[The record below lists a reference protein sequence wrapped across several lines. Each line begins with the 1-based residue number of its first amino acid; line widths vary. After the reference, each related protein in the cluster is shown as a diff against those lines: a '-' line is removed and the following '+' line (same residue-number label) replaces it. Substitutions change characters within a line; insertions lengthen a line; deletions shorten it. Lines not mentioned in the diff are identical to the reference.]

1 MEFRRE
7 SMLRTSKPTAKLFS
21 DLRTPV
27 PALGLAV
34 FAVCAPMPVDAG
46 SATGTATVTVG
57 TEGSVGEVQT
67 PTTTTTT
74 AATTAND
81 VSTTN
86 GGGAKTPEA
95 AVTQAGVTT
104 FRPLPTITAPATDT
118 GADGGDTGD
127 STETSSTG
135 GGDGGGQGAAATG
148 PRLPR
153 GARPVGNLL
162 GGVSSVSV
170 SGSPNQAYGIS
181 LPGTTVINQGAQTTV
196 IEGFVH
202 NAGDTPTVSPS
213 GQGSFSVGAQVSGD
227 GEGGDPA
234 AAGGEGAAATNN
246 DGPVIISD
254 PFMDVI
260 IQYN

>member
-1 MEFRRE
+1 
-7 SMLRTSKPTAKLFS
+7 MLRSKNPAATLFS
-21 DLRTPV
+21 VLRAHV
-27 PALGLAV
+27 PALGLVV
-34 FAVCAPMPVDAG
+34 FAVFAPMPVDAG
-46 SATGTATVTVG
+46 SATGTATVTVSN
-57 TEGSVGEVQT
+57 EGSVGEVQT
-67 PTTTTTT
+67 PEPEPTPEPAP

-104 FRPLPTITAPATDT
+104 FRPLPTLTAPTADA
-118 GADGGDTGD
+118 GDGGDTGD

-162 GGVSSVSV
+162 GGVSAVSV

-213 GQGSFSVGAQVSGD
+213 GQGSFAVGAKVAGD
-227 GEGGDPA
+227 GEGGGGDA
-234 AAGGEGAAATNN
+234 AAGGGEGAAAPNN
-246 DGPVIISD
+246 NGPVIISD